1 MSFEAVCE
9 YIDSKY
15 NKLHIMLAGIGMG
28 NDACMTKAVSDAIE
42 SADIILGASRMI
54 EKYSAKIDKKPYYLA
69 EQIIPYLYEICADT
83 AKSVMFLYYSREIRA
98 FTVEVK
104 SCIWR

>member
-9 YIDSKY
+9 YIDRKY

-42 SADIILGASRMI
+42 SADIILA
-54 EKYSAKIDKKPYYLA
+54 A
-69 EQIIPYLYEICADT
+69 
-83 AKSVMFLYYSREIRA
+83 
-98 FTVEVK
+98 
-104 SCIWR
+104 